1 MIGGDQERPG
11 GLLGMLLVITVSWL
25 LILGETYVLFVI
37 VRPYGPPLH
46 EGDIPST
53 VLKVGLT
60 VGLGVLWVVVMF
72 GLLSLY
78 LRAHRT
84 PT

>member
-1 MIGGDQERPG
+1 
-11 GLLGMLLVITVSWL
+11 MLLVVTASWL
-25 LILGETYVLFVI
+25 LILGETFVFFDI
-37 VRPYGPPLH
+37 VRPLGPALH
-46 EGDIPST
+46 EGNVPST

-60 VGLGVLWVVVMF
+60 AGLAALWVVVMF
-72 GLLSLY
+72 GLWWMY